1 MEYINHL
8 KKDKKLAAVIIK
20 PVHERIKPNKNIPVQ
35 IMRNIMSQQ
44 LNTKVAD
51 IIYKRFLSLYNNK
64 EPKPEQ
70 VLATTVET
78 LRSIGLS
85 NAKVQYVNNVAAF
98 CIEQKITDKKLQALC
113 NDEIIA
119 LLTQIKGVGKWTT
132 EMLLMFALGRE
143 DIFSLD
149 DLGIQQ
155 AMIKLYNLKV
165 TDKKKMRQRMVKIAA
180 AWSPYRTY
188 ACLYL
193 WEWKDGK

>member
-85 NAKVQYVNNVAAF
+85 NAKVQYVKNVAAF

>member
-70 VLATTVET
+70 VLSTTVET